1 MIKAKEF
8 INYFENVKKVKYTG
22 EILYNV
28 LMDQPDKM
36 MVNNLICETLHPE
49 NGIAKLYKDLIDLTV
64 EEQNEVITKFNQ
76 YVIKNNIYNKKITK
90 R

>member
-1 MIKAKEF
+1 
-8 INYFENVKKVKYTG
+8 
-22 EILYNV
+22 
-28 LMDQPDKM
+28 MDQPDKM

-76 YVIKNNIYNKKITK
+76 YVIKNNIYNKKDNSK
-90 R
+90 KNNQPK